1 MTPYKVNGRQKKW
14 AINVPARFSENNKRT
29 RLFYKTEEIAALE
42 AKKLKNKIL
51 KHGRGAPRFTA
62 GHSERLQ
69 ELIDLAGGL
78 DQMESIVR
86 DHVKRLPSM
95 ESRTVGATV
104 KEFHATKEFEGIGI
118 LQKKS
123 LRNLLGYFDRA
134 YSERQLSSL
143 SSGEVESWLVRVHG
157 QDPLTSRPRPITNQ
171 SKKNIHRALTQFFGW
186 CERREYISKNIM
198 RAVTSPKPE
207 SPRKEIF
214 TPEQMER
221 MINGYTD
228 PKTKKKFEGATG
240 EELVYLAL
248 GGYAGLRTAEIEGN
262 IDHEGMRWEW
272 IDFERGEIL
281 IPKEVTKKSR
291 ERLVPLNDTAR
302 VLLLRAGDKKR
313 GAMITL
319 SDRQKR
325 NMREKLAKA
334 AGMAKWLDNALRH
347 SFASYHL
354 AKHED
359 AAKTSLLI
367 GHKDAETTHRHY
379 ARLVRK
385 DEAEKWFCLR

>member
-1 MTPYKVNGRQKKW
+1 MQPFKALDRNKW
-14 AINVPARFSENNKRT
+14 AINIPARFSETGKRVREFFDSKDQAT
-29 RLFYKTEEIAALE
+29 IRAKRLSTS
-42 AKKLKNKIL
+42 IL
-51 KHGRGAPRFTA
+51 DHGRHAPRFTA

-69 ELIDLAGGL
+69 GLIDLAGGI
-78 DQMESIVR
+78 DQMESIIR
-86 DHVKRLPSM
+86 DHVKKYPLM
-95 ESRTVGATV
+95 EARTVGATI

-123 LRNLLGYFDRA
+123 LKSLLGYFDRSFA
-134 YSERQLSSL
+134 DRQLSSFTA
-143 SSGEVESWLVRVHG
+143 GEIESWLVRVQG
-157 QDPLTSRPRPITNQ
+157 QDPLTNKPRSITNQ
-171 SKKNIHRALTQFFGW
+171 SKKNIHRALYQLFGW
-186 CERREYISKNIM
+186 CERREYVAKNIM

-214 TPEQMER
+214 TPDQMEK
-221 MINGYTD
+221 MISV
-228 PKTKKKFEGATG
+228 ATG
-240 EELVYLAL
+240 EELVCLAL
-248 GGYAGLRTAEIEGN
+248 GGYAGLRSAEIEGN
-262 IDHEGMRWEW
+262 VDHPGMRWEW

-281 IPKEVTKKSR
+281 VPKEVTKKSR

-302 VLLLRAGDKKR
+302 SLLLKAGDKKR
-313 GAMITL
+313 GAMLTL

-334 AGMAKWLDNALRH
+334 AGMEKWLDNALRH

-367 GHKDAETTHRHY
+367 GHKDADTTHRHY

-385 DEAEKWFCLR
+385 DEAEKWFSLC

>member
-1 MTPYKVNGRQKKW
+1 MEPFWIEIKKRWAVNIPSKLSGTGKPKRKTFESKQK
-14 AINVPARFSENNKRT
+14 AISFSKRLLDDAQIHGDSSVRFAGVE
-29 RLFYKTEEIAALE
+29 ALR
-42 AKKLKNKIL
+42 I
-51 KHGRGAPRFTA
+51 R
-62 GHSERLQ
+62 
-69 ELIDLAGGL
+69 ELMDLVGGL
-78 DQMESIVR
+78 DQMDAIIR
-86 DHVKRLPSM
+86 DHVKRTPLM
-95 ESRTVGATV
+95 DARTVGATI

-123 LRNLLGYFDRA
+123 LRSLLGYFDRGFTD
-134 YSERQLSSL
+134 RQLSSL
-143 SSGEVESWLVRVHG
+143 SPGEVESWLVRVQGENPKTHK
-157 QDPLTSRPRPITNQ
+157 PRPITNQ
-171 SKKNIHRALTQFFGW
+171 SKKNIHRALYQLFGW
-186 CERREYISKNIM
+186 CERREYVAKNIM

-214 TPEQMER
+214 TPDQMEK
-221 MINGYTD
+221 MISV
-228 PKTKKKFEGATG
+228 ATG

-302 VLLLRAGDKKR
+302 NLLLKAGDKKR
-313 GAMITL
+313 GAMATL

-334 AGMAKWLDNALRH
+334 AGMARWLDNALRH
-347 SFASYHL
+347 SFSSYHL

-367 GHKDAETTHRHY
+367 GHKDADTTHRHY

-385 DEAEKWFCLR
+385 DEAEKWFSLSTNN